1 MEAWILT
8 GYCKRQQSYKIE
20 QINVVSKTDNGIVQQ
35 GDTKQKQFEYKE
47 QIKTMITKTSCNPVA
62 VMSNQRN
69 CN

>member
-1 MEAWILT
+1 M
-8 GYCKRQQSYKIE
+8 S
-20 QINVVSKTDNGIVQQ
+20 NVVSKTDNGIVQQ

-47 QIKTMITKTSCNPVA
+47 QLKTMITKTSCNPVA